1 MAWKSS
7 LKRMTQRLKNKI
19 ALITGAS
26 RGIGAAV
33 AKRFAQE
40 GAQLILVARSSADLE
55 RIDDEIQK
63 YGPPAVLVPFDLTDL
78 PRIDDLAKSIAE
90 RFGRLDILIGNAAIL
105 GGLTPMT
112 HIPPSLWHQV
122 MTTNLHANWHLLRA
136 FEPLL
141 VKAHDARLV
150 FVTIGITAHSTPT
163 PYHGAY
169 AVSKSALEM
178 MVKTYAA
185 EVKHTAFKVNLV
197 NPGATRTLMRAQ
209 ARPGEDPMSVPAPE
223 ELTEVF
229 VRLSEAE
236 CPWHGEILSAR
247 DPMFFYK

>member
-1 MAWKSS
+1 
-7 LKRMTQRLKNKI
+7 MTQRLNTKI

-40 GAQLILVARSSADLE
+40 GAQVILVARSVEGLE
-55 RIDDEIQK
+55 EVDNEVQK
-63 YGPPAVLVPFDLTDL
+63 FGPPAVLVPFDLMDL
-78 PRIDDLAKSIAE
+78 PRIDDLAKSIGE
-90 RFGRLDILIGNAAIL
+90 RFGHLDILVGNAAIL

-112 HIPPSLWHQV
+112 HTLPSTWHQV

-136 FEPLL
+136 VEPLL
-141 VKAHDARLV
+141 MKAGAARLM
-150 FVTIGITAHSTPT
+150 FVTSGITTHPT
-163 PYHGAY
+163 PYWGAY
-169 AVSKSALEM
+169 GASKAALEM

-197 NPGATRTLMRAQ
+197 NPGTTRTAMRAQ
-209 ARPGEDPMSVPAPE
+209 AMPGEDPLTLPAPE
-223 ELTEVF
+223 DITEVF
-229 VRLSEAE
+229 VRLAEAQ

-247 DPMFFYK
+247 DERV

>member
-1 MAWKSS
+1 
-7 LKRMTQRLKNKI
+7 MTQRLNTKI

-40 GAQLILVARSSADLE
+40 GARLILVARSSADLE
-55 RIDDEIQK
+55 QVDDEIQK
-63 YGPPAVLVPFDLTDL
+63 YGPPAVLVPFDLMNL
-78 PRIDDLAKSIAE
+78 PHIDDLAKSIAE

-112 HIPPSLWHQV
+112 HIRPSTWHEV

-141 VKAHDARLV
+141 VKAHEARLV
-150 FVTIGITAHSTPT
+150 FVTSGITTHPT
-163 PYHGAY
+163 PYWGAY

-197 NPGATRTLMRAQ
+197 NPGSTRTALRAQ
-209 ARPGEDPMSVPAPE
+209 AMPGEDPMTLPTPE
-223 ELTEVF
+223 DLTEVF
-229 VRLSEAE
+229 LCLAE
-236 CPWHGEILSAR
+236 SACSWHGEILSAR
-247 DPMFFYK
+247 DPRFFKRMLKI

>member
-1 MAWKSS
+1 M
-7 LKRMTQRLKNKI
+7 MTKRLKNKI

-55 RIDDEIQK
+55 QVDDEIQK

-78 PRIDDLAKSIAE
+78 LRIDDLAQSIAE
-90 RFGRLDILIGNAAIL
+90 RFGHLDILIGNAAIL

-112 HIPPSLWHQV
+112 HIPPTMWHQV

-136 FEPLL
+136 CESLL
-141 VKAHDARLV
+141 VKAHDPRIV
-150 FVTIGITAHSTPT
+150 FVTSGITTHPT
-163 PYHGAY
+163 PYWGAY
-169 AVSKSALEM
+169 GVSKSALEM
-178 MVKTYAA
+178 MVRTYAA

-197 NPGATRTLMRAQ
+197 NPGSTRTAMRAQ
-209 ARPGEDPMSVPAPE
+209 AMPGEDPMTLPAPE
-223 ELTEVF
+223 NITEVF
-229 VRLSEAE
+229 VRLCEAD
-236 CPWHGEILSAR
+236 CPFHGEILSAR
-247 DPMFFYK
+247 DPMFIR

>member
-1 MAWKSS
+1 
-7 LKRMTQRLKNKI
+7 MTQRLKNKI

-40 GAQLILVARSSADLE
+40 GAQLILVARTSADLE
-55 RIDDEIQK
+55 QVDDDIQK
-63 YGPPAVLVPFDLTDL
+63 YGPPAVLVPFDLMDL
-78 PRIDDLAKSIAE
+78 PRIDDLTKSIAE

-112 HIPPSLWHQV
+112 HIPPRTWHQV

-136 FEPLL
+136 CEPLL
-141 VKAHDARLV
+141 VKAHDARTV
-150 FVTIGITAHSTPT
+150 FVTSGITTHPT
-163 PYHGAY
+163 PYWGAY
-169 AVSKSALEM
+169 GVSKSALEM

-197 NPGATRTLMRAQ
+197 DPGTTRTAMRAQ
-209 ARPGEDPMSVPAPE
+209 AMPGEDPMTLPSPE
-223 ELTEVF
+223 DITEVF
-229 VRLSEAE
+229 VRLSESV
-236 CPWHGEILSAR
+236 CHWHGEILSAR
-247 DPMFFYK
+247 DPEFFKIYS

>member
-1 MAWKSS
+1 
-7 LKRMTQRLKNKI
+7 MTQRLKGKI

-40 GAQLILVARSSADLE
+40 GAQLILVARSSKGLE
-55 RIDDEIQK
+55 EVDDEVQK
-63 YGPPAVLVPFDLTDL
+63 YGPPALLVPFDLADL

-90 RFGRLDILIGNAAIL
+90 RFGRLDILIGNAGIL

-112 HIPPSLWHQV
+112 HIKPKIWHQV
-122 MTTNLHANWHLLRA
+122 MTTNLHSNWHLLRA

-141 VKAHDARLV
+141 IEAKEARLV
-150 FVTIGITAHSTPT
+150 FVTSGITTHPT
-163 PYHGAY
+163 PYWGAY

-185 EVKHTAFKVNLV
+185 EVKHTAFRVNLLT
-197 NPGATRTLMRAQ
+197 PGTVRTDLRAE
-209 ARPGEDPMSVPAPE
+209 AMPGEDPMTLPPPE
-223 ELTEVF
+223 EYTEAF
-229 VRLSEAE
+229 VCLAE
-236 CPWHGEILSAR
+236 SSCPWHGEIINAR
-247 DPMFFYK
+247 DPMFNRS

>member
-1 MAWKSS
+1 
-7 LKRMTQRLKNKI
+7 MTQRLKNKI

-40 GAQLILVARSSADLE
+40 GAQLILVGRSSADLE
-55 RIDDEIQK
+55 HVDNEVQK
-63 YGPPAVLVPFDLTDL
+63 YGPPAILVPFDLTDL

-90 RFGRLDILIGNAAIL
+90 RFGRLNILIGNAAIL

-112 HIPPSLWHQV
+112 HTLPSIWHQV

-141 VKAHDARLV
+141 VKAHDARIT
-150 FVTIGITAHSTPT
+150 FVTSGITTHPT
-163 PYHGAY
+163 PYWGAY
-169 AVSKSALEM
+169 AVSKAALEM

-185 EVKHTAFKVNLV
+185 EVKHTAFRVNLIS
-197 NPGATRTLMRAQ
+197 PGSTRTDMRAE
-209 ARPGEDPMSVPAPE
+209 AMPGEDPLTLPAPE
-223 ELTEVF
+223 DITEIF
-229 VRLSEAE
+229 VLVSEPN
-236 CPWHGEILSAR
+236 CPWHGEILSAH
-247 DPMFFYK
+247 DPKFFEKINKF

>member
-1 MAWKSS
+1 
-7 LKRMTQRLKNKI
+7 MTQRLTNKI

-26 RGIGAAV
+26 RGIGAAI

-40 GAQLILVARSSADLE
+40 GAQLILVARSTADLE
-55 RIDDEIQK
+55 QVDNEVQK
-63 YGPPAVLVPFDLTDL
+63 FGPPAVLVPFDLMDL
-78 PRIDDLAKSIAE
+78 PRIDDLAKSIGE

-112 HIPPSLWHQV
+112 HTLPSTWHQV

-141 VKAHDARLV
+141 VKAHDARLI
-150 FVTIGITAHSTPT
+150 FVTSGITAHPT
-163 PYHGAY
+163 PYWGAY
-169 AVSKSALEM
+169 GVSKSALEM

-197 NPGATRTLMRAQ
+197 NPGTTRTAMRAQ
-209 ARPGEDPMSVPAPE
+209 AMPGEDPMTLPAPE
-223 ELTEVF
+223 DITEVF
-229 VRLSEAE
+229 VRLGETN

-247 DPMFFYK
+247 DPKFFKG